1 MIDVNVCIQTTMDV
15 ATTAYGI
22 MLPLVSMLFGTVVLA
37 YICLMLIVM
46 TLSTDHT
53 LLSLLKMNA
62 VVGKGSRPPVAPFG
76 MFECIHNMTSDQ
88 QPWFPLRARKA
99 LNDTDTFV
107 LPLPRR
113 PVITGDFAL
122 GREILMDPLSIK
134 PKVYKEFEPLGIGSI
149 FTRNGS
155 FWVSEQNMI
164 VLQSVRSSDREFD
177 NNEYELTYVFFF
189 PFRNFFRL
197 NYLSIIACST
207 KRSRAGIF
215 QQTREA
221 NESGRSGKD

>member
-1 MIDVNVCIQTTMDV
+1 MAASSIIQDVCIKTTIDV
-15 ATTAYGI
+15 AATAYGI
-22 MLPLVSMLFGTVVLA
+22 MIPLVAGLAGAVVVACIFL
-37 YICLMLIVM
+37 LLIVI
-46 TLSTDHT
+46 TLTTDHT
-53 LLSLLKMNA
+53 FLSLLKMNA
-62 VVGKGSRPPVAPFG
+62 AVGKARPPVAPFG

-155 FWVSEQNMI
+155 YWVSE
-164 VLQSVRSSDREFD
+164 
-177 NNEYELTYVFFF
+177 
-189 PFRNFFRL
+189 
-197 NYLSIIACST
+197 
-207 KRSRAGIF
+207 RAKF
-215 QQTREA
+215 
-221 NESGRSGKD
+221 K